1 MYPHVKSDCMG
12 ETQAQL
18 GEGMHQT
25 LTTIKKHLEK
35 VIAQVQ
41 SAVPNDEPFGNA
53 HNNWSFPGLT
63 RAELIEETQSI
74 VDLIEDQGGHEVGD
88 HDARL
93 QDYARRLQHLQQHT
107 VAQLWGNA
115 GQAVPAYLFTLQGLR
130 KALTPVLTNDG
141 HADAVVKLK
150 KLANQLRSMEARL
163 NGLEPRT
170 ASLNTMVERIEQAYN
185 AADQLPTDLES
196 LSEAR
201 QKIADLA
208 KDATRDQG
216 DVSRIREAANELD
229 KQLKKSADDAKAVLE
244 RCETAYSAATSVG
257 LAAAFSERSSA
268 LSKSMWFWVAG
279 LVGALAAGSY
289 FGSAQ
294 LHTLS
299 ELFKVPNAS
308 TSVIVLNLLL
318 SVLSVAAPVWFAWLA
333 TKQIGQRFRLAEDYA
348 FKASISRAYEG
359 FRREAARFDKDM
371 EAKLL
376 TSALTRLDELPLRL
390 VETDSHGSPWHE
402 LASSD
407 VVKQAM
413 KAVPGFAE
421 QVKDLASKAIVAVTP
436 AKAQPKSK
444 PKVDPEQDE

>member
-1 MYPHVKSDCMG
+1 
-12 ETQAQL
+12 
-18 GEGMHQT
+18 MHQT
-25 LTTIKKHLEK
+25 LTTIKNHLEK

-41 SAVPNDEPFGNA
+41 SSVPNEEPFGNA
-53 HNNWSFPGLT
+53 HGNWSFPGLT
-63 RAELIEETQSI
+63 RAELIEEAQTI
-74 VDLIEDQGGHEVGD
+74 VDLIKDQGGDEVGD
-88 HDARL
+88 YGARL

-107 VAQLWGNA
+107 VGQLWSNA

-130 KALTPVLTNDG
+130 KALAPVLTNNG
-141 HADAVVKLK
+141 HAEAAVKLRT
-150 KLANQLRSMEARL
+150 LTNQLRSMEARL

-170 ASLNTMVERIEQAYN
+170 TSLSTMVERIEQAYN

-201 QKIADLA
+201 QKIAELV
-208 KDATRDQG
+208 KDATRDQS
-216 DVSRIREAANELD
+216 DVLRIRGEANELD
-229 KQLKKSADDAKAVLE
+229 KQLNKSADDAKAVLE
-244 RCETAYSAATSVG
+244 RCETAYSASTSVG
-257 LAAAFSERSSA
+257 LAAAFSERSNS
-268 LSKSMWFWVAG
+268 LSSSMWIWVGG
-279 LVGALAAGSY
+279 LVAALVVGGY
-289 FGSAQ
+289 FGSVQ
-294 LHTLS
+294 LHSLAD
-299 ELFKVPNAS
+299 LFKVPNSS

-318 SVLSVAAPVWFAWLA
+318 SVLSVGAPVWFAWLS

-371 EAKLL
+371 EARLL

-407 VVKQAM
+407 AVKQAM

-421 QVKDLASKAIVAVTP
+421 QVKDLASMAIVAVTP
-436 AKAQPKSK
+436 AKAQPK
-444 PKVDPEQDE
+444 PKTKTAPEQEDE